1 MSARDSSAYNEVPIE
16 VVVMNIL
23 DTVGISLPCRS
34 CGDNYRVPLRD
45 VLLSH
50 AILHDGCPV
59 AEETECPPVFQ
70 SRLFERKDIEELQRA
85 WNQLDQRARSD
96 GGELVLMVA
105 GALDETQPTHLGKA
119 VRTLGKPSP
128 GIGSDHIR
136 VRTGAAACR
145 KQSERTKKAKIHQ
158 QTHAKAKIGK
168 NRKIA

>member
-1 MSARDSSAYNEVPIE
+1 
-16 VVVMNIL
+16 MNIL
-23 DTVGISLPCRS
+23 DTVGISLTCRS

-50 AILHDGCPV
+50 TILHDGCPV

-119 VRTLGKPSP
+119 VRTLGEPSQ
-128 GIGSDHIR
+128 
-136 VRTGAAACR
+136 AAAPPPSR
-145 KQSERTKKAKIHQ
+145 PERLRRVSENSPKEQRRQRFTSKHMQK
-158 QTHAKAKIGK
+158 
-168 NRKIA
+168 

>member
-1 MSARDSSAYNEVPIE
+1 
-16 VVVMNIL
+16 MNIL
-23 DTVGISLPCRS
+23 DTVGISLTCRS

-96 GGELVLMVA
+96 GGELVLMA
-105 GALDETQPTHLGKA
+105 PGALDETQPTHLGKA
-119 VRTLGKPSP
+119 VRTLGKPSQ
-128 GIGSDHIR
+128 
-136 VRTGAAACR
+136 AAAPTTFSSGKAQEGVG

-158 QTHAKAKIGK
+158 QTHAKVKIGK
-168 NRKIA
+168 SRKIA